1 MRHTLAALAVGLCGL
16 AHAQDKQTEKPTTK
30 PSVSYPVELSPGDV
44 KSKLA
49 PRYSPPGRQLK
60 LAAKA
65 HPELAGVDHLEA
77 RLNLGPNAKA
87 DAGHLLVIARSE
99 KGKPY
104 DRLFI
109 DADGTGKPAAKSIDI
124 TPSITRG
131 KTWSSFDAT
140 VKVNHAKPGSPTAA
154 EEFPVAFWVVVEK
167 EDETPDVIRVSRRGF
182 LTGQAT
188 IGEKKFDVVLSD
200 SNTDAVFTTGDW
212 WELRSGQAAGEMRTV
227 GDFAWAGG
235 KAWKFEPEGTN
246 GRKGKVVS
254 FDPGMTEEEDKIK
267 RDRLREDRMA
277 PRAAKPVSFRKDVD
291 DALKDVAKNK
301 GVYFL
306 KFETDWCMPC
316 KEMAALVFTA
326 KDVADAATA
335 GSVTCVVIDGD
346 ARKDLTEKHAVKAYP
361 TGVLF
366 DADGKEI
373 GRYVGYQGVK
383 QMTAFF
389 QKAKK

>member
-1 MRHTLAALAVGLCGL
+1 MRLSLAVLTVGLIGT
-16 AHAQDKQTEKPTTK
+16 APAQDKVTEKPPAK
-30 PSVSYPVELSPGDV
+30 PAVSYPVELAPGDPS
-44 KSKLA
+44 SKLA

-65 HPELAGVDHLEA
+65 HPELAGSDHLEA

-87 DAGHLLVIARSE
+87 DAGYLIVIARSE

-104 DRLFI
+104 DRMYV
-109 DADGTGKPAAKSIDI
+109 DADGTGQVAAKSIDI
-124 TPSITRG
+124 KPSVNRG

-140 VKVNHAKPGSPTAA
+140 VKVNHAKPGTPAAA
-154 EEFPVAFWVVVEK
+154 EEFPVAFWVVAEK
-167 EDETPDVIRVSRRGF
+167 EGDTPDVIRVSRRGH
-182 LTGQAT
+182 LAGSVK
-188 IGEKKFDVVLSD
+188 IGDKAFDVVLSD

-212 WELRSGQAAGEMRTV
+212 WELRSGPAAGEMRTV

-246 GRKGKVVS
+246 GRKGKIVS
-254 FDPGMTEEEDKIK
+254 FDPDMTEEEDKIK

-277 PRAAKPVSFRKDVD
+277 PRAAKPVPFRKDVD

-301 GVYFL
+301 GAYFL

-316 KEMAALVFTA
+316 KEMTALVFTA
-326 KDVADAATA
+326 KDVADATTAT
-335 GSVTCVVIDGD
+335 GVTCVVIDGD
-346 ARKDLTEKHAVKAYP
+346 ARKDLTEKHGVKAYP